1 MIPFDFGVQE
11 NAIGKNGVV
20 VEVDGSIRLYGNV
33 KKIFRLEVEFIMTK
47 FKRMELFYTQVSQ
60 VKQTDIGSIC
70 MYEELNTGTIV
81 DENCSPVCY
90 TPEEGQNSI
99 NIGKMF
105 QDRLTS
111 VKFISFTQNDGI
123 SEVRDL
129 NFLSDPEVGIVDED
143 DECVDPNARRVRSL
157 GPTGCTC
164 LDGYEP
170 STGGALQGIFDT
182 CISCLPNSDKG
193 RCTSSLQNIYDMMVP
208 NDCGSVSTRMGKFS
222 LPLSIFLRI

>member
-1 MIPFDFGVQE
+1 MQE
-11 NAIGKNGVV
+11 NGIGKNGVL

-33 KKIFRLEVEFIMTK
+33 EKKFRLDLEFTMTK

-60 VKQTDIGSIC
+60 VTQTDIGNIC
-70 MYEELNTGTIV
+70 IYEELSTGAMV
-81 DENCSPVCY
+81 DEDCSPVCY

-111 VKFISFTQNDGI
+111 VKFISFTQNNGI
-123 SEVRDL
+123 SEIRDL
-129 NFLSDPEVGIVDED
+129 SFLSDPEVDIIDED

-182 CISCLPNSDKG
+182 CTSCLPNSDKG
-193 RCTSSLQNIYDMMVP
+193 GCTSSFQNIYDMMVP
-208 NDCGSVSTRMGKFS
+208 NQCGSVSTRWEI
-222 LPLSIFLRI
+222 PRYH